1 MNYKKILELFRLLPK
16 ITIFR
21 FCLIMKQSYTKSIL
35 VFIIFSI
42 LSTGFSKTSY
52 LKLGR
57 TTDMP
62 SIGVKMKMPKN
73 TKAKPLLSLS
83 SLTLTRRRGTEVKKL
98 DIFNSRDLWIRDQ
111 LVGQWEG
118 KGVVVS
124 VYKLTL
130 KTPDTLSII
139 YEKGD
144 TKFVLKDAYSEWKDN
159 QKDVVWDKDSLSD
172 YIAYVVDAKV
182 SPVETPMKKGGA
194 KRAVTYA
201 FDIASSAGRNMV
213 YLVSP
218 SSKKGTFYL
227 VNFLLD
233 SDYDSSKSKKNI
245 LKCVGGMTF
254 YNVKKSKKD
263 SKKKIISKNDRG
275 STKKRTPEYIA
286 SRDRVIN
293 NIQNLK
299 SWWYLESDNFILVG
313 NIKNKKS
320 VTKLR
325 DGLEETRDV
334 FSNIYPITRP
344 LNAVSVAKLF
354 NTREEYIAYVSEDFK
369 WSAGLWMSN
378 RKELVVSPSDWGSIA
393 DRRKRMVNIIQHEGF
408 HQYIYFATGKQHCA
422 VWFNEGNAT
431 FFEGIKFKG
440 KRAVITETWHLKKV
454 MNLAPTINIPA
465 LLKMTSS
472 EFYSGSKDRNYP
484 SSYGLMF
491 FLHKGA
497 PVMKKKNSYS
507 EIPTKYYNALIET
520 KNPKKATE
528 IAWEGVDME
537 KFISDFRKFWS
548 SKKLIKKALRYDL
561 IKAKK
566 LEFVK
571 K

>member
-1 MNYKKILELFRLLPK
+1 MNYKKILESFRLLAK
-16 ITIFR
+16 ITIFS
-21 FCLIMKQSYTKSIL
+21 FYLIMKPNYTKSIL
-35 VFIIFSI
+35 IFIFVSI
-42 LSTGFSKTSY
+42 LSIGFSKSSY
-52 LKLGR
+52 IKLGR

-73 TKAKPLLSLS
+73 VKPKPLLSLS
-83 SLTLTRRRGTEVKKL
+83 SVTLTRTRGTDVQKLEV
-98 DIFNSRDLWIRDQ
+98 FNPRDLWVRNQ
-111 LVGQWEG
+111 LVGAWGG

-130 KTPDTLSII
+130 NTPNSVPII
-139 YEKGD
+139 YQKGNS
-144 TKFVLKDAYSEWKDN
+144 KFVLKDAYNEWKDK
-159 QKDVVWDKDSLSD
+159 QKDMVWDSDSLSE
-172 YIAYVVDAKV
+172 YISFVVGAKI
-182 SPVETPMKKGGA
+182 SSIDTPMKKGGA

-201 FDIASSAGRNMV
+201 FDIDSSTGRNLV
-213 YLVSP
+213 YLISPVSE
-218 SSKKGTFYL
+218 KGTFYL
-227 VNFLLD
+227 VDFSLD

-245 LKCVGGMTF
+245 LKCISGMTF
-254 YNVKKSKKD
+254 YSVKKSKKD
-263 SKKKIISKNDRG
+263 SKKKVISKNDRG
-275 STKKRTPEYIA
+275 STIKRTPEYIA

-293 NIQNLK
+293 NIKNLK

-325 DGLEETRDV
+325 DGLEKARGV
-334 FSNIYPITRP
+334 FSQIYPIATP

-354 NTREEYIAYVSEDFK
+354 NTREEYVAYVSEDFK
-369 WSAGLWMSN
+369 WSGGLWMSN

-440 KRAVITETWHLKKV
+440 KRAVITDTWRIKKV
-454 MNLAPTINIPA
+454 MNLAPTIDIPA
-465 LLKMTSS
+465 LLKMSYS
-472 EFYSGSKDRNYP
+472 EFYGGSKDRNYP
-484 SSYGLMF
+484 ASYGLMF

-497 PVMKKKNSYS
+497 PVMKVKNSYS

-520 KNPKKATE
+520 KNPKKATG
-528 IAWEGVDME
+528 IAWEGVDMDQ
-537 KFISDFRKFWS
+537 FISDFRKFWS
-548 SKKLIKKALRYDL
+548 NKKLIKKALRYDIL
-561 IKAKK
+561 KAKK
-566 LEFVK
+566 LEFAK